1 MKSLSSSNQTSRP
14 ACPWSLA
21 FAATL
26 VCLPLS
32 GIARAQTVSIQ
43 TADVQSYF
51 AANSESLPTS
61 QQSDPVGLAPWAPP
75 SGFGPYTITGPA
87 GVPPL
92 PSVPPVPAALGP
104 ANSFAVA
111 PWTSLFADLPTN
123 TLSKS
128 VIWANAPPG
137 TNVADG
143 HVGVNMRLENPTTTY
158 AFHQMNFSVDY
169 VANAPLGPGIAGLP
183 TFFVSGT
190 TTGVN
195 SYAEFGASIDYYW
208 TDINTAGIV
217 GTTTPLGSVSYYW
230 SLIGPG
236 SAFLTPV
243 LPTGALAAPPIGAT
257 GGLLSVV
264 GKAFVAGDPAV
275 IEVSPVP
282 EPATCF
288 MALAGMACGGVSLWR
303 RRRRA

>member
-1 MKSLSSSNQTSRP
+1 MMLLSAP
-14 ACPWSLA
+14 LA
-21 FAATL
+21 GL
-26 VCLPLS
+26 
-32 GIARAQTVSIQ
+32 ARAQTVSIQ
-43 TADVQSYF
+43 AADVQSYF
-51 AANSESLPTS
+51 AANSETLATS
-61 QQSDPVGLAPWAPP
+61 QQSDPPGLNPWPT
-75 SGFGPYTITGPA
+75 SGFGLYTITGPT
-87 GVPPL
+87 GVPAVPTL
-92 PSVPPVPAALGP
+92 PPAPASLGP

-111 PWTSLFADLPTN
+111 PWTSQFADLPTN

-169 VANAPLGPGIAGLP
+169 VATAPLGAGIAGLP

-190 TTGVN
+190 TTGAS
-195 SYAEFGASIDYYW
+195 SYAEFGATINYYW
-208 TDINTAGIV
+208 TDTNTAGVV

-230 SLIGPG
+230 SQIGPG

-243 LPTGALAAPPIGAT
+243 IPTGALAATPIGAT

-282 EPATCF
+282 EPALGFTAVA
-288 MALAGMACGGVSLWR
+288 ALAGMLGWR
-303 RRRRA
+303 RRRAVATTSG

>member
-1 MKSLSSSNQTSRP
+1 MNAPRNSPRLASVWWLAAVMALLSAP
-14 ACPWSLA
+14 LA
-21 FAATL
+21 GL
-26 VCLPLS
+26 V
-32 GIARAQTVSIQ
+32 RAQTVSIQ
-43 TADVQSYF
+43 SADVQSYF
-51 AANSESLPTS
+51 AADSETFPTS
-61 QQSDPVGLAPWAPP
+61 QQSDPLGLNPWPL
-75 SGFGPYTITGPA
+75 SGVGPYTIAGPV
-87 GVPPL
+87 GVPAL
-92 PSVPPVPAALGP
+92 PIVPPVPAALGP

-111 PWTSLFADLPTN
+111 PWTSQFADLPTN

-169 VANAPLGPGIAGLP
+169 VANAPLGGGIAGLP

-190 TTGVN
+190 TTGVT

-208 TDINTAGIV
+208 TDINTAGLV
-217 GTTTPLGSVSYYW
+217 GATTSLGSVSYYW

-243 LPTGALAAPPIGAT
+243 LPSGALAATPIGAT

-282 EPATCF
+282 EPALGFTAVA
-288 MALAGMACGGVSLWR
+288 ALAGMLGWR
-303 RRRRA
+303 HRRAVAITSG

>member
-1 MKSLSSSNQTSRP
+1 MNAPRNAP
-14 ACPWSLA
+14 HLA
-21 FAATL
+21 SAWLLAAVTTL
-26 VCLPLS
+26 LAAPLA
-32 GIARAQTVSIQ
+32 GLVRAQTVSIQ
-43 TADVQSYF
+43 AADVQSYF
-51 AANSESLPTS
+51 AADSETFATS
-61 QQSDPVGLAPWAPP
+61 QQSDPPGLNPWPT
-75 SGFGPYTITGPA
+75 SGFGLYTITGPT
-87 GVPPL
+87 GVPAL
-92 PSVPPVPAALGP
+92 PIVPPVPAALGP
-104 ANSFAVA
+104 ANSFAVV
-111 PWTSLFADLPTN
+111 PSTSLFADLPTN

-169 VANAPLGPGIAGLP
+169 VANAPLGGGIAGLP

-190 TTGVN
+190 TTGVS
-195 SYAEFGASIDYYW
+195 SYAEFGATINYYW
-208 TDINTAGIV
+208 TDTNTAGLV
-217 GTTTPLGSVSYYW
+217 GATTPLGSVSYYW
-230 SLIGPG
+230 SLTGPG

-243 LPTGALAAPPIGAT
+243 LPSGALAATPIGAT

-282 EPATCF
+282 EPALGLTAVA
-288 MALAGMACGGVSLWR
+288 ALAGIIMVR
-303 RRRRA
+303 RLRSGTVTPG